1 MKDLKKMKGLAL
13 VLTGLT
19 LAGLVMTADAA
30 DMAGKSGKDGA
41 VHQISSTPW
50 EGEEHLKMTNKW
62 DKTFPESDKVD
73 HTKVIFHNRY
83 GITLAADLY
92 MPKNRQGRMPALA
105 VAGPFGAVKE
115 QAAGLYAQKLAEMGF
130 ITMAF
135 DPSFIG
141 ESGGNVRNVASQ
153 DINTEDFC
161 AAVDYLSN
169 RSDVNP
175 DKIGI
180 LGICGFG
187 GMALNAAAIDT
198 RIKATV
204 TSTMY
209 DMSRVTANGYFD
221 YEKGS
226 DTLKK
231 ERMERRKALNQ
242 QRTEDYRNGTYQRAG
257 GVVDPL
263 PEDAPQFVKDY
274 HAYYK
279 GRAYHPRSP
288 NSNDGWNTTS
298 ALSFTNMPLL
308 SYADEIEN
316 PVLII
321 HGEKAHSRYFSEDA
335 FRKLKGNNKEFLIV
349 PGANH
354 TDLYDNMNKI
364 PFDKIAAFFHKY
376 LG

>member
-141 ESGGNVRNVASQ
+141 ESGGNVRNVASP

-204 TSTMY
+204 TSTM
-209 DMSRVTANGYFD
+209 
-221 YEKGS
+221 
-226 DTLKK
+226 
-231 ERMERRKALNQ
+231 
-242 QRTEDYRNGTYQRAG
+242 
-257 GVVDPL
+257 
-263 PEDAPQFVKDY
+263 
-274 HAYYK
+274 
-279 GRAYHPRSP
+279 
-288 NSNDGWNTTS
+288 
-298 ALSFTNMPLL
+298 
-308 SYADEIEN
+308 
-316 PVLII
+316 
-321 HGEKAHSRYFSEDA
+321 
-335 FRKLKGNNKEFLIV
+335 
-349 PGANH
+349 
-354 TDLYDNMNKI
+354 
-364 PFDKIAAFFHKY
+364 
-376 LG
+376 

>member
-115 QAAGLYAQKLAEMGF
+115 PAAGLYAQKLAEMGF

-141 ESGGNVRNVASQ
+141 E
-153 DINTEDFC
+153 
-161 AAVDYLSN
+161 AAEMSETWQARILT
-169 RSDVNP
+169 R
-175 DKIGI
+175 KISARQWI
-180 LGICGFG
+180 ICPIAV
-187 GMALNAAAIDT
+187 MLT
-198 RIKATV
+198 RIRLA
-204 TSTMY
+204 S
-209 DMSRVTANGYFD
+209 
-221 YEKGS
+221 
-226 DTLKK
+226 
-231 ERMERRKALNQ
+231 
-242 QRTEDYRNGTYQRAG
+242 
-257 GVVDPL
+257 
-263 PEDAPQFVKDY
+263 
-274 HAYYK
+274 
-279 GRAYHPRSP
+279 
-288 NSNDGWNTTS
+288 
-298 ALSFTNMPLL
+298 
-308 SYADEIEN
+308 
-316 PVLII
+316 
-321 HGEKAHSRYFSEDA
+321 
-335 FRKLKGNNKEFLIV
+335 
-349 PGANH
+349 
-354 TDLYDNMNKI
+354 
-364 PFDKIAAFFHKY
+364 
-376 LG
+376 